1 MPQPTVL
8 NSQINTAFNNERL
21 LRLPEVLQ
29 RIPVSKS
36 SWWAWIK
43 DGKAPAGVK
52 LGLRVTAWRESDIN
66 EFVSK
71 LGAV

>member
-1 MPQPTVL
+1 MPQTTVL
-8 NSQINTAFNNERL
+8 NQQTINERL

-43 DGKAPAGVK
+43 DGKTPAGVK

-66 EFVSK
+66 DFVSK
-71 LGAV
+71 LGA